1 MVDIKEQL
9 NKIEKKKQ
17 VLKKFEDTIVQ
28 FVNQKDVKNLIK
40 QALKANIEGYYKSG
54 SKYVTLNIPII
65 YNTSIFNPQNQYRFV
80 IKEKDTTL
88 VYLTLEPSFFKQK
101 IKVDIITYEE
111 EFITEKEIIEFLT
124 VLLGI

>member
-40 QALKANIEGYYKSG
+40 QAL
-54 SKYVTLNIPII
+54 
-65 YNTSIFNPQNQYRFV
+65 
-80 IKEKDTTL
+80 
-88 VYLTLEPSFFKQK
+88 
-101 IKVDIITYEE
+101 
-111 EFITEKEIIEFLT
+111 T
-124 VLLGI
+124 V